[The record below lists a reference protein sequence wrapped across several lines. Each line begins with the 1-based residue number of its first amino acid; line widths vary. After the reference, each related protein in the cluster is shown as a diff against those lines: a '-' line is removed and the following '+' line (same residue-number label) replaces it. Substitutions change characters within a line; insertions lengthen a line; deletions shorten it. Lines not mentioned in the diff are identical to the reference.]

1 MNLSSCFID
10 RPTILTYNR
19 NYKGGNEEVT
29 ENEYESKIR
38 IPRQERSIK
47 TKETILQAAME
58 LFSEKGYHGTNT
70 KEIAAAAGVST
81 GSFYSYYKDKRA
93 VFLDSLIIYNNTLV
107 ERIDTYLDGVDFQSM
122 DKIDFIREVIDS
134 LIFSHKVFT
143 EFHKELAVMYN
154 SDPEVQTLMDTQFE
168 FGRRKTL
175 DYLLMNPEELKVDN
189 LEAASVVIFETLNRV
204 VDLIVFSPQIVDVE
218 QLKTELA
225 KMLVAYLYK

>member
-1 MNLSSCFID
+1 M
-10 RPTILTYNR
+10 
-19 NYKGGNEEVT
+19 T

>member
-10 RPTILTYNR
+10 RPIILTYNR
-19 NYKGGNEEVT
+19 NYKGGDEEVT
-29 ENEYESKIR
+29 DNESKIR

-47 TKETILQAAME
+47 TKEAILQAAME
-58 LFSEKGYHGTNT
+58 LFSEKGYHSTNT
-70 KEIAAAAGVST
+70 KEIAAVAGVST
-81 GSFYSYYKDKRA
+81 GSFYSYYKDKHA

-107 ERIDTYLDGVDFQSM
+107 ERIDTYLDGVDIQSM
-122 DKIDFIREVIDS
+122 NKIDFIREVIDS

-175 DYLLMNPEELKVDN
+175 DYLLMNREELKVDN
-189 LEAASVVIFETLNRV
+189 LEAASVVVFETLNRV

-225 KMLVAYLYK
+225 KMLVTYLYK